1 MSRWL
6 PPEQT
11 GPYAHLTTETLALGM
26 APRPR

>member
-11 GPYAHLTTETLALGM
+11 GPYAHLTIETLALGK

>member
-11 GPYAHLTTETLALGM
+11 GPCDHLTIETLALGM